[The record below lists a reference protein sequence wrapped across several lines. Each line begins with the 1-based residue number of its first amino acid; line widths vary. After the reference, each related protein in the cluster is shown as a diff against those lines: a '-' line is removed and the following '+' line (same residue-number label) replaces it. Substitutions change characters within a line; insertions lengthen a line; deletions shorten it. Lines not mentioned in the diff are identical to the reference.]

1 MVGDIGELEAWA
13 MCRSCTVIS
22 GVDKEVET
30 CLVAFVGS
38 YVSDVPVKFDGSTL
52 IL

>member
-13 MCRSCTVIS
+13 MCRIWIVIS

-30 CLVAFVGS
+30 CLVAFVGN
-38 YVSDVPVKFDGSTL
+38 YVSDVPVKFDGAPL
-52 IL
+52 VL